1 MGVVVPQDLAGDGVI
16 GEGTGTEAGRGTGGR
31 AGGISHGPSLPPGA
45 PHAPTDL
52 PAEIHRGVGQN
63 RGVSISQPVIPP
75 ASSTPVRA
83 VLLDADGVL
92 QLIGTPWGE
101 ALTRGGG
108 PAFAQAMIDGETDA
122 LAGRETL
129 IELLERVVKDLGLE
143 LRASDLL
150 EMWHRATPDPL
161 AWQLVRDLREAGYTT
176 VLATNQQWERR
187 AWMRE
192 HLGYDGL
199 CDIDGYSC
207 TLGVAKPDAAYF
219 QRLLELAGVKA
230 DQALF
235 VDDSAT
241 NIAAAREVGLRTIH
255 HPADAGGEL
264 LRREVTQALTLAAS
278 PSQG

>member
-1 MGVVVPQDLAGDGVI
+1 
-16 GEGTGTEAGRGTGGR
+16 
-31 AGGISHGPSLPPGA
+31 
-45 PHAPTDL
+45 
-52 PAEIHRGVGQN
+52 
-63 RGVSISQPVIPP
+63 
-75 ASSTPVRA
+75 
-83 VLLDADGVL
+83 
-92 QLIGTPWGE
+92 
-101 ALTRGGG
+101 
-108 PAFAQAMIDGETDA
+108 
-122 LAGRETL
+122 
-129 IELLERVVKDLGLE
+129 
-143 LRASDLL
+143 
-150 EMWHRATPDPL
+150 MWHRATPDPV

-192 HLGYDGL
+192 QLGYDGL

-219 QRLLELAGVKA
+219 HRLLELAGVEA

-264 LRREVTQALTLAAS
+264 LRREVAQALTPAAS
-278 PSQG
+278 APHG

>member
-1 MGVVVPQDLAGDGVI
+1 M
-16 GEGTGTEAGRGTGGR
+16 
-31 AGGISHGPSLPPGA
+31 
-45 PHAPTDL
+45 
-52 PAEIHRGVGQN
+52 
-63 RGVSISQPVIPP
+63 
-75 ASSTPVRA
+75 RA

-92 QLIGTPWGE
+92 QLIGTPWDE

-108 PAFAQAMIDGETDA
+108 PAFARAMIDGETDA

-129 IELLERVVKDLGLE
+129 TELLERVVDDLGLK
-143 LRASDLL
+143 LNVSDLL
-150 EMWHRATPDPL
+150 ELWHRATPDPL
-161 AWQLVRDLREAGYTT
+161 AWQLVGDLREAGYTT

-192 HLGYDGL
+192 QLGYDGL

-219 QRLLELAGVKA
+219 LRLLELAGVEP

-235 VDDSAT
+235 VDDSAR
-241 NIAAAREVGLRTIH
+241 NIAGAREVGLRTIH

-264 LRREVTQALTLAAS
+264 LRREVSQTLVQATSAL
-278 PSQG
+278 QG

>member
-1 MGVVVPQDLAGDGVI
+1 
-16 GEGTGTEAGRGTGGR
+16 
-31 AGGISHGPSLPPGA
+31 
-45 PHAPTDL
+45 
-52 PAEIHRGVGQN
+52 
-63 RGVSISQPVIPP
+63 
-75 ASSTPVRA
+75 
-83 VLLDADGVL
+83 
-92 QLIGTPWGE
+92 
-101 ALTRGGG
+101 
-108 PAFAQAMIDGETDA
+108 
-122 LAGRETL
+122 
-129 IELLERVVKDLGLE
+129 
-143 LRASDLL
+143 
-150 EMWHRATPDPL
+150 MWHRATPDPL

>member
-1 MGVVVPQDLAGDGVI
+1 MSTSP
-16 GEGTGTEAGRGTGGR
+16 
-31 AGGISHGPSLPPGA
+31 
-45 PHAPTDL
+45 
-52 PAEIHRGVGQN
+52 
-63 RGVSISQPVIPP
+63 PVIPP
-75 ASSTPVRA
+75 ASSTTVRA

-92 QLIGTPWGE
+92 QLIGTPWDE

-108 PAFAQAMIDGETDA
+108 PAFARAVVDEETDA

-129 IELLERVVKDLGLE
+129 TELLERVVGNLRLE
-143 LRASDLL
+143 LNASDLL
-150 EMWHRATPDPL
+150 EIWHRATPDPL
-161 AWQLVRDLREAGYTT
+161 AWQLVGDLRQAGYTT

-192 HLGYDGL
+192 QLGYDGL

-219 QRLLELAGVKA
+219 HRLLEMAGVAA

-235 VDDSAT
+235 VDDNAT
-241 NIAAAREVGLRTIH
+241 NIAAARGVGLHTIH

-264 LRREVTQALTLAAS
+264 LRREVSQALTPAAS
-278 PSQG
+278 PPRG

>member
-1 MGVVVPQDLAGDGVI
+1 V
-16 GEGTGTEAGRGTGGR
+16 TR
-31 AGGISHGPSLPPGA
+31 AAHSTDPE
-45 PHAPTDL
+45 DL
-52 PAEIHRGVGQN
+52 PEAI
-63 RGVSISQPVIPP
+63 VIPP
-75 ASSTPVRA
+75 ASSTLVRA

-92 QLIGTPWGE
+92 QLIGTPWDE

-108 PAFAQAMIDGETDA
+108 PAFAQAMIAGETDA

-129 IELLERVVKDLGLE
+129 TELLERVVKDLGLE

-192 HLGYDGL
+192 QLDYDGL

-219 QRLLELAGVKA
+219 RRLLELAGVEA

-264 LRREVTQALTLAAS
+264 LRREVAQALTQAAS
-278 PSQG
+278 PPRG